1 MGKTTYTRDCEP
13 DCLTRN
19 CTKCGKF
26 MALVFEDG
34 GSDWSRQEWACKC
47 GQVDI
52 VEWSPGWGGRGGLR
66 SIGPSRSTAS
76 EWSWA
81 QPAT

>member
-19 CTKCGKF
+19 CTMCGKF
-26 MALVFEDG
+26 MGLVFEDS
-34 GSDWSRQEWACKC
+34 GSDWSRQEWSCKC

-52 VEWSPGWGGRGGLR
+52 VEWSPDFECAERDWD
-66 SIGPSRSTAS
+66 S
-76 EWSWA
+76 EADERRQEGKRTW
-81 QPAT
+81 